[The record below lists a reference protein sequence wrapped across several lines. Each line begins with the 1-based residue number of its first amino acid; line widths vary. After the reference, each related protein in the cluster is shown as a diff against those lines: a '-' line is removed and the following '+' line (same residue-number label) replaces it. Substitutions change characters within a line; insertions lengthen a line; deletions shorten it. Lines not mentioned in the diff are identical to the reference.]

1 MTSALVFPLIFL
13 GQYLALDGQYEQVS
27 TIEKMANLVI
37 FPLLTFCWQSIFI
50 FQVAFALLFA
60 LAQKLIEKLEKVP
73 ETELEKWIFDSLTLF
88 HTFEQKMSPFLL
100 VVCSN
105 L

>member
-37 FPLLTFCWQSIFI
+37 FPLLTFYWQSVFI
-50 FQVAFALLFA
+50 FEVALAMLFA
-60 LAQKLIEKLEKVP
+60 LPQKLIEKLEKVP

-88 HTFEQKMSPFLL
+88 QTFEQKISPCLL
-100 VVCSN
+100 VVCSV

>member
-1 MTSALVFPLIFL
+1 MTAAFAILLIYL

-37 FPLLTFCWQSIFI
+37 FPLLTFCWQLIFI
-50 FQVAFALLFA
+50 LEVALAMLFA

-88 HTFEQKMSPFLL
+88 QTFEQKISPCLL
-100 VVCSN
+100 VVCSV